1 MKTGSGILIKIAM
14 LVCASITFHF
24 PLSTF
29 HSLQAQDQHFSML
42 DLDPM
47 LFNPAYSGFFDGAG
61 RFGVVYRNQ
70 WASVSKPFQ
79 TITASGELSIM
90 RSNRSMNGLNVG
102 LWLSADREGTLGYG
116 TTAAAATLSYFQSLD
131 RNGNNIVSVAAEV
144 GGGQVGFST
153 ENIDMADGD
162 EHFERTH
169 AFYPT
174 LGAGV
179 AWFHQVNSDLYTK
192 VGFSGRN
199 LNEPDISYTGIS
211 DARLLRR
218 WNAYARAEWRMMGQ
232 WSLLPVVGY
241 QRQGTF
247 NELVYGCDV
256 RYYLRESTRDYLALS
271 AGIVARHADA
281 MALNFAVLWHEWTF
295 AFSYD
300 ANISQLASAS
310 HTIGAFEL
318 GVIYMIAKKDTRHR
332 ALPCPII

>member
-1 MKTGSGILIKIAM
+1 
-14 LVCASITFHF
+14 
-24 PLSTF
+24 
-29 HSLQAQDQHFSML
+29 ML

-47 LFNPAYSGFFDGAG
+47 LFNPAYSGFFDGTG
-61 RFGVVYRNQ
+61 RYGVVYRNQ

-79 TITASGELSIM
+79 TISATAEISLM
-90 RSNRSMNGLNVG
+90 RSNRSMNGLNAG
-102 LWLSADREGTLGYG
+102 IWLTADREGSLSYG
-116 TTAAAATLSYFQSLD
+116 TTAAAAVLSYFQSLD
-131 RNGNNIVSVAAEV
+131 DGGNNILSVAAEV

-153 ENIDMADGD
+153 ENIDMAEAGEQFD
-162 EHFERTH
+162 RTH

-179 AWFHQVNSDLYTK
+179 AWFHQLNSELYTK
-192 VGFSGRN
+192 IGISGRN
-199 LNEPDISYTGIS
+199 LNEPDISYTGMD

-218 WNAYARAEWRMMGQ
+218 WNAYLRAEWRMAGG
-232 WSLLPVVGY
+232 WSVMPVAGY
-241 QRQGTF
+241 QRQGSF
-247 NELVYGCDV
+247 SEFVYGCDV
-256 RYYLRESTRDYLALS
+256 RYYMRETSRDYLALS
-271 AGIVARHADA
+271 AGLLARHADA
-281 MALNFAVLWHEWTF
+281 LALNVAVLWHEWTF